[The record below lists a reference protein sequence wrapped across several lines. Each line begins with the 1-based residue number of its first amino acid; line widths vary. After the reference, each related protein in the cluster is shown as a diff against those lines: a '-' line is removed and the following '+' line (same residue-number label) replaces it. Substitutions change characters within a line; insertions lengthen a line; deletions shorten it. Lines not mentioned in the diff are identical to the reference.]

1 MELQIIQVN
10 YQNPQ
15 HADALLTLL
24 DMYAR
29 DPMGGSEPLSEYTQ
43 QNLIRELSQLPHALS
58 LLAYYQHQPVGLLNA
73 FMGFST
79 FRCKPLLNI
88 HDIAVKPEQRGLGIA
103 RALLEKAEHIARQ
116 RGCGKLT
123 LEVLEGNQQ
132 AQKLYRAAG
141 FAGYALDPA
150 MGNALFWEKQL

>member
-1 MELQIIQVN
+1 MDLQIIQAN

-15 HADALLTLL
+15 HAEYLLELL

-29 DPMGGSEPLSEYTQ
+29 DPMGGGTPLSDYTR
-43 QNLIRELSQLPHALS
+43 QNLITELSRLPHALS
-58 LLAYYQHQPVGLLNA
+58 LLAFAQHQPVGLLTG

-88 HDIAVKPEQRGLGIA
+88 HDIAVKPEHRGQGIA
-103 RALLEKAEHIARQ
+103 RALLEKAEQIARQ

-123 LEVLEGNQQ
+123 LEVLEGNQA
-132 AQKLYRAAG
+132 AQKLYTAAG
-141 FAGYALDPA
+141 FAGYALDPH
-150 MGNALFWEKQL
+150 MGHALFWEKQL

>member
-15 HADALLTLL
+15 HAAHLLELL

-29 DPMGGSEPLSEYTQ
+29 DPMGGGEPLSEYAR
-43 QNLIRELSQLPHALS
+43 QNLINELSRLPHALS
-58 LLAYYQHQPVGLLNA
+58 LLAFYQHQAVGLLNG

-103 RALLEKAEHIARQ
+103 RALLDKAEQIARQ

-123 LEVLEGNQQ
+123 LEVLEGNQT

-141 FAGYALDPA
+141 FNGYALDPA
-150 MGNALFWEKQL
+150 MGNALFWEKSL

>member
-1 MELQIIQVN
+1 MELQIIQAN
-10 YQNPQ
+10 FHNPQ
-15 HADALLTLL
+15 HAEHLLELL

-29 DPMGGSEPLSEYTQ
+29 DPMGGGEPLSEYVR
-43 QNLIRELSQLPHALS
+43 QNLIQELNNLPHAVS
-58 LLAYYQHQPVGLLNA
+58 LLAYYQHQPVGVLNG

-88 HDIAVKPEQRGLGIA
+88 HDIAVRPEHRGLGIA
-103 RALLEKAEHIARQ
+103 RALLDKAEHIARQ

-123 LEVLEGNQQ
+123 LEVLEGNHN

-141 FAGYALDPA
+141 YAGYALDPQ
-150 MGNALFWEKQL
+150 MGHALFWEKHL